1 MFTENDI
8 GATCGRQCLEE
19 SRQVGILCKKG
30 HRSLQYFHK
39 SGQEFCAGCFLSSH
53 PKNLATYLENI
64 TSFKDALS
72 VNLVLKFA
80 SRSKSAAGMII
91 KKLVSIFESEFQPQ
105 EYYDENLA
113 FDDTRP
119 IQQFIELC
127 LECNFEADAKDRFV
141 SILRNLF
148 VDGNAL
154 FYGIS
159 TKVSISLAY
168 FISFCDREG
177 ITSVTLR
184 PIAHSSHPFIG
195 KGPTYDMYRTHL
207 ASMKNNSTEEIHQI
221 TEQFKADHPDLHEQ
235 WQNLSSDQLAAYLPC
250 IQASEG
256 MPSISETDIS
266 TLFLSFRDINLRT
279 LNISDF
285 TLGDN
290 FDHLIDSIKNGD
302 MKSLLKL
309 HAKLTASQPE
319 QMTTLATNLPN
330 VSQLES
336 LDISWNKVEPGVS
349 LPTLATNL
357 KHCKSMRELLVNN
370 MQASAD
376 DMLALAQVLPSTLTR
391 LAIHRNKINDA
402 VALCLIASLPKTL
415 AQLAISVGNLSIG
428 KHDELLSSIH
438 TKLIG
443 LQWLSIRDSPYPADL
458 VKHGGLALR
467 SCTRLVRL
475 ILESTCHDHDDF
487 IPSDS
492 LKVFLDGLQAAVK
505 IKIVKLYGIKLD
517 KEGFQTVR
525 ELCRLK
531 AVQELR
537 LVTLLLCKC
546 ILAHIYTK
554 F

>member
-1 MFTENDI
+1 M
-8 GATCGRQCLEE
+8 
-19 SRQVGILCKKG
+19 GIVCKKG

-39 SGQEFCAGCFLSSH
+39 SGQEFCAGCYLRNH
-53 PKNLATYLENI
+53 PADLASYLENI

-80 SRSKSAAGMII
+80 SRSKSAAKMII

-105 EYYDENLA
+105 EYYDENLT

-127 LECNFEADAKDRFV
+127 LECNFEADAKDNLV

-148 VDGNAL
+148 VDGKAL

-168 FISFCDREG
+168 FINYCSCDRDD
-177 ITSVTLR
+177 ITSVILR

-207 ASMKNNSTEEIHQI
+207 ASMKNNPTEEIHQI

-235 WQNLSSDQLAAYLPC
+235 WHQNLSSDQLAAYLPC

-290 FDHLIDSIKNGD
+290 FNHLIDSIKNGD
-302 MKSLLKL
+302 MKSLLEL
-309 HAKLTASQPE
+309 HAKLTASEPE
-319 QMTTLATNLPN
+319 QMTALATNLPN
-330 VSQLES
+330 IPHLES
-336 LDISWNKVEPGVS
+336 LDISWNKAESGVS

-357 KHCKSMRELLVNN
+357 KHCKAMRELLVNN

-376 DMLALAQVLPSTLTR
+376 DVLVLAQLLPSTLTR

-402 VALCLIASLPKTL
+402 VASCLIATLPKSL
-415 AQLAISVGNLSIG
+415 AQLAISVGNLS
-428 KHDELLSSIH
+428 KDSHNKLLSSIH

-458 VKHGGLALR
+458 VKHGGLALK
-467 SCTRLVRL
+467 SCSRLVRL
-475 ILESTCHDHDDF
+475 ILESTCRDHDDL
-487 IPSDS
+487 IPSDP
-492 LKVFLDGLQAAVK
+492 LKVFLDGLQSASK

-517 KEGFQTVR
+517 KQGFGTVR
-525 ELCRLK
+525 DICRRK
-531 AVQELR
+531 VVQELR
-537 LVTLLLCKC
+537 
-546 ILAHIYTK
+546 
-554 F
+554 